1 MSTDSIPQIAYRQLG
16 PQHRTVLADLATQ
29 VVVGL
34 ERRDFYV
41 PLTDESIDEMVDPQ
55 RAVAYG
61 AFDGEELVGTAQL
74 YLGDSLVEEVAR
86 QAGLQGRRVAE
97 LGGAL
102 VLATYRRRGIMST
115 LARLLVG
122 EARDAG
128 YDYVVSTAHPDNV
141 ASQRGLLSCGETLVA
156 TGTVEGL
163 PRNIYAMSLS

>member
-1 MSTDSIPQIAYRQLG
+1 MSTQAMSQITYRRLG
-16 PQHRTVLADLATQ
+16 PQHRAALADLANE
-29 VVVGL
+29 VVGGL

-41 PLTDESIDEMVDPQ
+41 PLTDASIDEMVDPK

-61 AFDGEELVGTAQL
+61 AFAGEELVGTAQL
-74 YLGDSLVEEVAR
+74 YLGDPLVDELAR

-163 PRNIYAMSLS
+163 PRNIYALALS